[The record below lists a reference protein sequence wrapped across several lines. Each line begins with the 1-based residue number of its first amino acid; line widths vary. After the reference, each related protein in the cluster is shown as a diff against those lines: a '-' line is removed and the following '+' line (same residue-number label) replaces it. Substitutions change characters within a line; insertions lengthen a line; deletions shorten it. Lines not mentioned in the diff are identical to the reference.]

1 MEFIKIGCSL
11 LIYLVL
17 LFLAR
22 DTHILEQ
29 ERRFLKTNKSYKL
42 LFNPFLHLI
51 FSIIGIGFGLH
62 AVFGYMDSSQN
73 LISASYDSILFG
85 LFLCIGFYFINY
97 YLRDLVAV
105 LKINKEYSMPKS
117 IKTLKRYNTFIYKLI
132 FSIGSIGIFI
142 LLAYLEFIFKAPTR
156 RHSTAIFLL
165 MTFVLYSLMF
175 YKHYV
180 NPKKFLEDK

>member
-62 AVFGYMDSSQN
+62 AVFGYMN
-73 LISASYDSILFG
+73 SILFG

-117 IKTLKRYNTFIYKLI
+117 IKTLKRYNTFVYKLI
-132 FSIGSIGIFI
+132 FSVGSIGIFI
-142 LLAYLEFIFKAPTR
+142 LLTYLEFIFKAPTR